1 MRKIVNLTYMTL
13 DGDIQNMPAWH
24 FEYFGEEATKAA
36 ADQLAT
42 ADALIMGK
50 RTYDGMAP
58 AWIGRAGADAFSDR
72 MNEIQKYVVSTTL
85 TEPDWQHTTVI
96 GDDVV
101 ARVRAL
107 KEQEGDDILQY
118 GFGPVTRLLLE
129 HGLLDELRIWLH
141 PVLSGKAE
149 PGQLLY
155 HDMAQ
160 VRFTLADVDVHS
172 TGIAVL
178 TYRPITA

>member
-36 ADQLAT
+36 AGQLAA
-42 ADALIMGK
+42 ADTLIMGR

-58 AWIGRAGADAFSDR
+58 AWIERAGTDAFSDR
-72 MNEIQKYVVSTTL
+72 MNDIEKYVVSSTL
-85 TEPDWQHTTVI
+85 TEPAWQHTTVI
-96 GDDVV
+96 SDDVV
-101 ARVRAL
+101 ARMREL
-107 KEQEGDDILQY
+107 KAGDGNDILQY

-160 VRFTLADVDVHS
+160 VKFSLADVDVHS